1 MVSVVGPASGLVSVV
16 EPVSGLVS
24 TVASALTDGATSAAP
39 TAKTSEQPKRKC
51 FPFLII
57 RQFFCSAFL
66 RLKYMFRSPFL
77 NFLVFYIPN
86 PILLL

>member
-51 FPFLII
+51 LSPSCLSSSFFLSNPT
-57 RQFFCSAFL
+57 FSLA
-66 RLKYMFRSPFL
+66 K
-77 NFLVFYIPN
+77 NAVFIK
-86 PILLL
+86 L

>member
-51 FPFLII
+51 FPFG
-57 RQFFCSAFL
+57 
-66 RLKYMFRSPFL
+66 
-77 NFLVFYIPN
+77 NYIPVYTTN
-86 PILLL
+86 NILYL